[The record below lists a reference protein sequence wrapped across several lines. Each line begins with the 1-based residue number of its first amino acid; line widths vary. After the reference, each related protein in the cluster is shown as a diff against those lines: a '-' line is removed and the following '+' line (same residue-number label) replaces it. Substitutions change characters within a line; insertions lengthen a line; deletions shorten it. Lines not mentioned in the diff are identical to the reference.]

1 MLALNSLFI
10 IFAAFLWATDS
21 FFRYPLLGRGFSS
34 ASIVFT
40 EHLIALFFLIVF
52 VMYKKI
58 KIFKLQK
65 KEWLSL
71 CFIGLFSSA
80 LATVLFTMSFN
91 YGNPSVSILLQKFQP
106 LVVIFCGAVFL
117 KEKLTR
123 SFYVYASLAIS
134 AGFFLSFPDL
144 NFSIF
149 SEPKN
154 IWEILRPA
162 VLAISAAVLW
172 ALGTVVGK
180 NVLKSVQSSV
190 VVFWRYFFG
199 LFGVVL
205 IALVQ
210 GQSINSVELFSE
222 SKNIQSLMYMSLIVG
237 LFSMVLYYQGLKT
250 VKASVATVFELTF
263 PIAAVVINYFFLDQ
277 KLNLIQLIAGSVL
290 VFVMTRLV
298 YSQQVKPNTENI

>member
-1 MLALNSLFI
+1 MFALNSLFI

-52 VMYKKI
+52 VSYKKI

-123 SFYVYASLAIS
+123 SFYVYASLAIG

-149 SEPKN
+149 SEQKN
-154 IWEILRPA
+154 TWEILRPA
-162 VLAISAAVLW
+162 ALAISAAVLW

-180 NVLKSVQSSV
+180 NVLKSVQPSV

-205 IALVQ
+205 IGLVQ
-210 GQSINSVELFSE
+210 GQSINSIDLFSE
-222 SKNIQSLMYMSLIVG
+222 AKNIQSLMYMSLIVG

-250 VKASVATVFELTF
+250 VKASVATLLELIF
-263 PIAAVVINYFFLDQ
+263 PVTSVMINYFFLDQ

-298 YSQQVKPNTENI
+298 YSQQAKQNTENI